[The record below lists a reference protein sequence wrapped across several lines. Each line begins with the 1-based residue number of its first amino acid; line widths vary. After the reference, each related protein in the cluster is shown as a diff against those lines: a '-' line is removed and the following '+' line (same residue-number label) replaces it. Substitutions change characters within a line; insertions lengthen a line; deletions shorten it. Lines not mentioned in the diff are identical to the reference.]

1 MNIKDKNVLFTIEW
15 EIKDDQYWVA
25 RALELA
31 SQAASK
37 DEVPVGAVVVLNGK
51 EIGAGFNAPIS
62 GCDPTAHA
70 EIRALRDAAARVGNY
85 RLAGATLYVTL
96 EPCTM
101 CVGAIVHSR
110 ISRLVYGAAEPKAG
124 AVESARRTLEEP
136 HLNWRGEVTGGVM
149 AEACG
154 QAISEF
160 FSRRRREIRA
170 RRQQNSG
177 KGNDTP

>member
-1 MNIKDKNVLFTIEW
+1 M
-15 EIKDDQYWVA
+15 A
-25 RALELA
+25 RGLELA

-136 HLNWRGEVTGGVM
+136 HLNWRVEVTGGVM

-177 KGNDTP
+177 KGNETP

>member
-1 MNIKDKNVLFTIEW
+1 MTTASEDELW
-15 EIKDDQYWVA
+15 MA
-25 RALELA
+25 RALALA
-31 SQAASK
+31 SQADAVG
-37 DEVPVGAVVVLNGK
+37 EVPVGAVVVLDGK
-51 EIGAGFNAPIS
+51 EVGAGFNAPIS

-110 ISRLVYGAAEPKAG
+110 VSRLVFGALEPKAG

-136 HLNWRGEVTGGVM
+136 HLNWRVEVSAGVL
-149 AEACG
+149 AEQCG
-154 QAISEF
+154 QVISEF
-160 FSRRRREIRA
+160 FSRRRREIRQ
-170 RRQQNSG
+170 RRKQHSG
-177 KGNDTP
+177 KGSKTP